1 MANIEREQSDVIEI
15 RGARQHN
22 LKNIDLDIP
31 LNSLTVITGLSGS
44 GKSSLAFDTL
54 YAEGQR
60 RYVESLSAYA
70 RQFLGVMNK
79 PDVNS
84 IKGLS
89 PAIAIQQKKLS
100 NNPRSTV
107 GTVTEIYDYLRLLYA
122 HVGTPFCPKCGQ
134 VIRPQDVQSMVKHI
148 LKEYKGA
155 RIQICAPVVRGK
167 KGTYEY
173 LFENLKKQGFTRVRV
188 DGAVYNLHTES
199 ILLKRYVQHTIEVII
214 DRIDVEK
221 SETQRIHEALESGLK
236 EGGGFVLLLV
246 SKKEGEKKIE
256 ERILSKHKACVD
268 CGINFPEMNPR
279 MFSFN
284 APQGAC
290 EECHGL
296 GAIQEFDEGLIIP
309 DSSKSILDGGIAP
322 WKTSTLWMPRS
333 TLRAIAKYYA
343 IDITASIETLPRSAV
358 RAIVWGDD
366 ESGYEG
372 VIPQLKRLYAKTDSD
387 ERREGFGRYLKH
399 TNCPSCKGKRLR
411 RESLSV
417 KIEGKSIIDA
427 TDLGIQEC
435 GDFLK
440 NISLTESQ
448 KKIAHQVLKEIHN
461 RLNFLLNVGLNYLTL
476 SRMAGTLSGGEAQRI
491 HLATQIGSE
500 LRGVLYILDEPS
512 IGLHQRDNAKLINT
526 LKRLRDIGNTVIV
539 VEHDKETMRAA
550 DHIIDIGPGAGLH
563 GGFVVAQG
571 DVKSIIRSKQSLT
584 GNYLSGKRSISVPP
598 CRRIPRGYIT
608 VKGARANNLKN
619 IDAPFPLSVFTCVTG
634 VSGSGKSTLVNDT
647 LYAALAKHFSIGV
660 EVSAACD
667 HIEGLNQIDKAIII
681 DQDPIG
687 RTPRSNPATYTG
699 VFTYIRDLFTET
711 KESKMRGYQPGR
723 FSFNVAEG
731 RCGNCEGDGV
741 IKIEMH
747 FLPAVYIICDVCN
760 GKRYDDETLSVTY
773 KEKTIAD
780 VLSMTVE
787 EALVFFK
794 PIPRIHNKLQTLF
807 DVGLSYIQLG
817 QSATTLSGGEAQR
830 IKLAT
835 ELSRRD
841 TGRTVYI
848 LDEPTTGLHFE
859 DIRKL
864 LDVLNR
870 LVGKGNT
877 VIVIEHNLD
886 VIKSAD
892 YIIDLGPEGGNGGGE
907 IIAKGKPE
915 EVAHIEKS
923 WTGKYLKN
931 VLKK

>member
-1 MANIEREQSDVIEI
+1 MEKSENIEI

-31 LNSLTVITGLSGS
+31 LQSLTVITGLSGS

-79 PDVNS
+79 PDVES
-84 IKGLS
+84 IRGLS

-107 GTVTEIYDYLRLLYA
+107 GTVTEIYDYLRLLFA
-122 HVGTPFCPKCGQ
+122 HVGTPFCPNCGQ

-148 LKEYKGA
+148 LKEYAGA
-155 RIQICAPVVRGK
+155 RIQICAPIVRGK
-167 KGTYEY
+167 KGTYDY
-173 LFENLKKQGFTRVRV
+173 LFEQLKKQGYTRVRV
-188 DGAVYNLHTES
+188 DGVVYNLHTET
-199 ILLKRYVQHTIEVII
+199 ILLRRYVQHTIEVVI
-214 DRIDVEK
+214 DRIDVQKNEQ
-221 SETQRIHEALESGLK
+221 QRIHEALEAGLK
-236 EGGGFVLLLV
+236 EGGGFVLLLI
-246 SKKEGEKKIE
+246 SKKEGEKKNE
-256 ERILSKHKACVD
+256 ERMLSKHKACVD

-290 EECHGL
+290 SECHGI
-296 GAIQEFDEGLIIP
+296 GAVQEFDEGLIIP
-309 DSSKSILDGGIAP
+309 DTSKSILDGGVAP
-322 WKTSTLWMPRS
+322 WKSSTLWVPRS
-333 TLRAIAKYYA
+333 TLRALAKHYQ
-343 IDITASIETLPRSAV
+343 IDVTAPINNIPHDAMRVIL
-358 RAIVWGDD
+358 WGDD

-387 ERREGFGRYLKH
+387 DRRSDIGRYLKH
-399 TNCPSCKGKRLR
+399 TECPHCKGKRLR

-417 KIEGKSIIDA
+417 KINEQSIIDV
-427 TDLGIQEC
+427 TDLSINAC
-435 GDFLK
+435 SDFLH
-440 NISLTESQ
+440 SLTLTDAQ
-448 KKIAHQVLKEIHN
+448 QKIAHQVLKEIQN
-461 RLNFLLNVGLNYLTL
+461 RLQFLLNVGLEYLTL

-512 IGLHQRDNAKLINT
+512 IGLHQRDNAKLITT
-526 LKRLRDIGNTVIV
+526 LKHLRDIGNTVIV
-539 VEHDKETMRAA
+539 VEHDEETMRSC
-550 DHIIDIGPGAGLH
+550 DHIIDIGPGAGVH
-563 GGFVVAQG
+563 GGTIVG
-571 DVKSIIRSKQSLT
+571 KGSVKDIIRSRQSLT
-584 GNYLSGKRSISVPP
+584 GAYLSGKSAISVPSS
-598 CRRIPRGYIT
+598 RRIPRGYIT
-608 VKGARANNLKN
+608 VKGATGNNLKN
-619 IDAPFPLSVFTCVTG
+619 IDAGFPLSVFCCVTG

-647 LYAALAKHFSIGV
+647 LYGRMAKHFGFCP
-660 EVSAACD
+660 EVIAPA
-667 HIEGLNQIDKAIII
+667 HRIEGLNQIDKAIII

-747 FLPAVYIICDVCN
+747 FLPDVYVTCDVCN

-780 VLSMTVE
+780 VLGMTVE
-787 EALVFFK
+787 EALAFFK
-794 PIPRIHNKLQTLF
+794 PIPRIHNKLQTLY

-841 TGRTVYI
+841 TGRTVYV

-870 LVGKGNT
+870 LVEKGNT

-886 VIKSAD
+886 VIKTAD

-915 EVAHIEKS
+915 EVARISKS
-923 WTGKYLKN
+923 WTGMYLKE
-931 VLKK
+931 VLKKK

>member
-1 MANIEREQSDVIEI
+1 MVTKKDAQSDAIEI

-79 PDVNS
+79 PDVDS

-107 GTVTEIYDYLRLLYA
+107 GTVTEMYDFLRLLYA

-148 LKEYKGA
+148 FKEYKGA
-155 RIQICAPVVRGK
+155 RIQICAPIVRGK
-167 KGTYEY
+167 KGTYDY
-173 LFENLKKQGFTRVRV
+173 LFESLKKQGFTRVRV
-188 DGAVYNLHTES
+188 DGIVYNLHTES
-199 ILLKRYVQHTIEVII
+199 ILLKRYAQHTIEIVI

-221 SETQRIHEALESGLK
+221 NETQRIHEALESGLK
-236 EGGGFVLLLV
+236 EGGGFVVLLI
-246 SKKEGEKKIE
+246 SKKEGEKKLE

-296 GAIQEFDEGLIIP
+296 GVIQEFDESLIIP
-309 DSSKSILDGGIAP
+309 DPSKSILDGGIAP
-322 WKTSTLWMPRS
+322 WKSSTLWIPRS
-333 TLRAIAKYYA
+333 TLRALSKHYA
-343 IDITASIETLPRSAV
+343 IDVTTPIRMVPRD
-358 RAIVWGDD
+358 AIRVLLWGDD

-387 ERREGFGRYLKH
+387 ERREGIGRYLKH
-399 TNCPSCKGKRLR
+399 TECPSCKGKRLR

-417 KIEGKSIIDA
+417 KIEGKSIIDV
-427 TDLGIQEC
+427 TDMGIRQC
-435 GDFLK
+435 SDFLQTLPL
-440 NISLTESQ
+440 SESQ
-448 KKIAHQVLKEIHN
+448 KKIAYQVLKEIQN
-461 RLNFLLNVGLNYLTL
+461 RLSFLVNVGLEYLTL
-476 SRMAGTLSGGEAQRI
+476 SRVAGTLSGGEAQRI

-512 IGLHQRDNAKLINT
+512 IGLHQRDNAKLIDT

-539 VEHDKETMRAA
+539 VEHDEETMRSA
-550 DHIIDIGPGAGLH
+550 DHIIDIGPGAGVH
-563 GGFVVAQG
+563 GGEILCEGTVKNI
-571 DVKSIIRSKQSLT
+571 VKSKKSLT
-584 GNYLSGKRSISVPP
+584 GNYLSGKSAIPVPS
-598 CRRIPRGYIT
+598 RRRVPRGFIT
-608 VKGARANNLKN
+608 VKGARGNNLKN
-619 IDAPFPLSVFTCVTG
+619 IDAAFPLSVFTCVTG

-647 LYAALAKHFSIGV
+647 VYQQLAKHFGLCV
-660 EVSAACD
+660 DAVGLHD
-667 HIEGLNQIDKAIII
+667 RIEGLNQIDKAIII

-699 VFTYIRDLFTET
+699 VFTIIRDLFTET

-747 FLPAVYIICDVCN
+747 FLSDVYITCDVCN

-780 VLSMTVE
+780 VLAMTVE
-787 EALVFFK
+787 EALIFFK
-794 PIPRIHNKLQTLF
+794 PIPRIHNKLQTLY

-870 LVGKGNT
+870 LVEKGNT

-907 IIAKGKPE
+907 IVAYGKPE
-915 EVAHIEKS
+915 EITRNAKS
-923 WTGKYLKN
+923 WTGIYLKE

>member
-1 MANIEREQSDVIEI
+1 MQKSEQIEI

-22 LKNIDLDIP
+22 LKNINLDIP
-31 LNSLTVITGLSGS
+31 LQSLTVITGLSGS

-70 RQFLGVMNK
+70 RQFLGVMGK
-79 PDVNS
+79 PDVDS
-84 IKGLS
+84 IRGLS

-107 GTVTEIYDYLRLLYA
+107 GTVTEIYDYLRLLFA
-122 HVGTPFCPKCGQ
+122 HVGTPFCPNCAK

-148 LKEYKGA
+148 IKEYAGT
-155 RIQICAPVVRGK
+155 RIQICAPIIRGK
-167 KGTYEY
+167 KGSYDY
-173 LFENLKKQGFTRVRV
+173 LFEQLKKQGYTRVRV
-188 DGAVYNLHTES
+188 DGVVYNLHTES
-199 ILLKRYVQHTIEVII
+199 ILLRRYAQHTIEVVI
-214 DRIDVEK
+214 DRIDIHKDEQ
-221 SETQRIHEALESGLK
+221 QRIAEALEAGLK
-236 EGGGFVLLLV
+236 EGGGFVLLLIT
-246 SKKEGEKKIE
+246 KKEGEKKIE
-256 ERILSKHKACVD
+256 ERMLSKHKACVD
-268 CGINFPEMNPR
+268 CGINFPEMSPR

-290 EECHGL
+290 QECHGL
-296 GAIQEFDEGLIIP
+296 GAIQEFDEELIIP
-309 DSSKSILDGGIAP
+309 DTSKSILDGGVAP
-322 WKTSTLWMPRS
+322 WKSSTLWVPRS
-333 TLRAIAKYYA
+333 TLRAISKHYH
-343 IDITASIETLPRSAV
+343 IDITMPIKSIPRD
-358 RAIVWGDD
+358 AIRVILWGDD

-372 VIPQLKRLYAKTDSD
+372 VIPQLKRMYAKTDSD
-387 ERREGFGRYLKH
+387 ERREGIGRYLKH
-399 TNCPSCKGKRLR
+399 TECPSCKGKRLR
-411 RESLSV
+411 SESLSV
-417 KIEGKSIIDA
+417 KIDAKSIIDV
-427 TDLGIQEC
+427 TDLPIKEC
-435 GDFLK
+435 SDFLF
-440 NISLTESQ
+440 SLELTEAQ
-448 KKIAHQVLKEIHN
+448 KKIAHQVLKEIQN
-461 RLNFLLNVGLNYLTL
+461 RLTFLLNVGLEYLTL
-476 SRMAGTLSGGEAQRI
+476 GRMAGTLSGGEAQRI

-512 IGLHQRDNAKLINT
+512 IGLHQRDNAKLIAT
-526 LKRLRDIGNTVIV
+526 LKGLRDIGNTVIV
-539 VEHDKETMRAA
+539 VEHDEETMRAS
-550 DHIIDIGPGAGLH
+550 DHIIDIGPGAGMH
-563 GGFVVAQG
+563 GGSIVGQG
-571 DVKSIIRSKQSLT
+571 SIKEIIRSKKSLT
-584 GNYLSGKRSISVPP
+584 GSYLSGKSSIPLPTS
-598 CRRIPRGYIT
+598 RRIPRGYIT
-608 VKGARANNLKN
+608 VKGASGNNLKT
-619 IDAPFPLSVFTCVTG
+619 IDAAFPLSVFACVTG

-647 LYAALAKHFSIGV
+647 LYNGISKHFGFSPEAI
-660 EVSAACD
+660 APCNR
-667 HIEGLNQIDKAIII
+667 IEGLNQIDKAIII

-747 FLPAVYIICDVCN
+747 FLPDVYVTCDVCN

-780 VLSMTVE
+780 VLAMSVE

-794 PIPRIHNKLQTLF
+794 PIPRIHNKLQTLY

-817 QSATTLSGGEAQR
+817 QNATTLSGGEAQR

-841 TGRTVYI
+841 TGRTVYV

-870 LVGKGNT
+870 LVEKGNT

-886 VIKSAD
+886 VIKTAD
-892 YIIDLGPEGGNGGGE
+892 YIIDLGPEGGKGGGE
-907 IIAKGKPE
+907 IVAKGKPE
-915 EVAHIEKS
+915 EIARVEKS
-923 WTGKYLKN
+923 WTGTYLKHA
-931 VLKK
+931 LKK